1 MNRVLTLAVFNIRV
15 LLGERMWLVLT
26 WALFGLQL
34 AIFGSLMSRLVDAER
49 VKDYFFFY
57 SIGLIVIIV
66 FESAADLGRHFVE
79 HAREGELPYFLSLPI
94 SRRGL
99 FAANA
104 LYGATNTVIRVLPP
118 LAVTLVAI
126 GRFSVQ
132 GIILSMFA
140 LFLLGLGISGMM
152 ISMSFIA
159 FKSVDIY
166 IALIAGLSALLV
178 RFSTAFYPLE
188 RVTSVYGP
196 TSYATPLTYGADLAR
211 WVLGYDPQALLNPT
225 LALAMVIAV
234 AVGTISLSVTIV
246 ERIIEGVKA
255 A

>member
-15 LLGERMWLVLT
+15 LLGERMWFVLS

-34 AIFGSLMSRLVDAER
+34 AIFGSLMSRLVVIE
-49 VKDYFFFY
+49 DYFFFY

-99 FAANA
+99 FAANS

-118 LAVTLVAI
+118 LAVTLAVL

-132 GIILSMFA
+132 GIILTMGA
-140 LFLLGLGISGMM
+140 LFLLGLGISGIM

-166 IALIAGLSALLV
+166 IALIAGLSALLI
-178 RFSTAFYPLE
+178 RFSTVFYPLE
-188 RVTSVYGP
+188 SITPIYGP
-196 TSYATPLTYGADLAR
+196 TSYATPLTYGADLSR
-211 WVLGYDPQALLNPT
+211 WVLGFEPQIGRA
-225 LALAMVIAV
+225 
-234 AVGTISLSVTIV
+234 
-246 ERIIEGVKA
+246 
-255 A
+255 

>member
-1 MNRVLTLAVFNIRV
+1 VNRVITLAVFNIRV
-15 LLGERMWLVLT
+15 LLGERMWFVLS

-34 AIFGSLMSRLVDAER
+34 AIYGSLMSKLVE
-49 VKDYFFFY
+49 VEDYFFFY
-57 SIGLIVIIV
+57 SIGLTVIIV

-118 LAVTLVAI
+118 LAITLAI
-126 GRFSVQ
+126 LGRFSIQ
-132 GIILSMFA
+132 GIIFTMIA
-140 LFLLGLGISGMM
+140 LFILGLGISGIM

-166 IALIAGLSALLV
+166 IALVAGLSALLI
-178 RFSTAFYPLE
+178 RFSTAFYPID
-188 RVTSVYGP
+188 RIPPNYQP
-196 TSYATPLTYGADLAR
+196 ASYATPLTYGADLSR
-211 WVLGYDPQALLNPT
+211 WLLGYDPQLLLNPT
-225 LALAMVIAV
+225 VALVIVVAV
-234 AVGTISLSVTIV
+234 AVGTISLSMTIMG
-246 ERIIEGVKA
+246 RIIEGVKA

>member
-1 MNRVLTLAVFNIRV
+1 VNRVVTLAVFNIRV
-15 LLGERMWLVLT
+15 LLGERMWFVLS

-34 AIFGSLMSRLVDAER
+34 AIYGSLMSKLVVVE
-49 VKDYFFFY
+49 DYFFFY

-118 LAVTLVAI
+118 LAITLAI
-126 GRFSVQ
+126 LGRFSIQ
-132 GIILSMFA
+132 GIVLTMIA
-140 LFLLGLGISGMM
+140 LFLLGLGISGIM

-166 IALIAGLSALLV
+166 IALVAGLSALLI
-178 RFSTAFYPLE
+178 RFSTAFYPIT
-188 RVTSVYGP
+188 RIPPNYQP
-196 TSYATPLTYGADLAR
+196 ASYATPLTYGADLSR
-211 WVLGYDPQALLNPT
+211 WVLGYDPQSLLNPT
-225 LALAMVIAV
+225 VALVIVIAV
-234 AVGTISLSVTIV
+234 AVGTISLSMTIM

>member
-1 MNRVLTLAVFNIRV
+1 VNRVVTLAVFNIRV
-15 LLGERMWLVLT
+15 LLGERMWFVLS

-34 AIFGSLMSRLVDAER
+34 AIYGSLMSKLVVVE
-49 VKDYFFFY
+49 DYFFFY

-66 FESAADLGRHFVE
+66 FESSADLGRHFVE

-118 LAVTLVAI
+118 LAITLAI
-126 GRFSVQ
+126 LGRFSVQ
-132 GIILSMFA
+132 GIVFTMIA
-140 LFLLGLGISGMM
+140 LFLLGLGISGIM

-166 IALIAGLSALLV
+166 IALVAGLSALLI
-178 RFSTAFYPLE
+178 RFSTAFYPIG
-188 RVTSVYGP
+188 RIPPIYQP
-196 TSYATPLTYGADLAR
+196 ASYATPLTYGADLSR
-211 WVLGYDPQALLNPT
+211 WVLGYDPQLLLNPT
-225 LALAMVIAV
+225 VALVIVIAV
-234 AVGTISLSVTIV
+234 AVGTISLSMTIMG
-246 ERIIEGVKA
+246 RIIEGVKA

>member
-1 MNRVLTLAVFNIRV
+1 VNRVVTLAVFNIRV
-15 LLGERMWLVLT
+15 LLGERMWFVLS

-34 AIFGSLMSRLVDAER
+34 AIYGSLMSKLVVVE
-49 VKDYFFFY
+49 DYFFFY

-66 FESAADLGRHFVE
+66 FESSADLGRHFVE

-118 LAVTLVAI
+118 LAITLAI
-126 GRFSVQ
+126 LGRFSIQ
-132 GIILSMFA
+132 GIVFTMIA
-140 LFLLGLGISGMM
+140 LFLLGLGISGIM

-166 IALIAGLSALLV
+166 IALVAGLSALLI
-178 RFSTAFYPLE
+178 RFSTAFYPIG
-188 RVTSVYGP
+188 RIPPIYQP
-196 TSYATPLTYGADLAR
+196 ASYATPLTYGADLSR
-211 WVLGYDPQALLNPT
+211 WVLGYDPQLLLNPT
-225 LALAMVIAV
+225 VALVIVIAV
-234 AVGTISLSVTIV
+234 AVGTISLSMTIMG
-246 ERIIEGVKA
+246 RIIEGVKA

>member
-15 LLGERMWLVLT
+15 LLGERMWFVLS

-34 AIFGSLMSRLVDAER
+34 AIYGSLMSRLVVGTVE
-49 VKDYFFFY
+49 DYFFFY

-66 FESAADLGRHFVE
+66 FESGADLGRHFVE
-79 HAREGELPYFLSLPI
+79 HAREGELPYFLALPI
-94 SRRGL
+94 SRKGL

-104 LYGATNTVIRVLPP
+104 IYGATNTVIRVLPP
-118 LAVTLVAI
+118 LAVTLAVL

-132 GIILSMFA
+132 GIIFALIA
-140 LFLLGLGISGMM
+140 LFLLGLGISGIM

-166 IALIAGLSALLV
+166 IALVAGLSALLI
-178 RFSTAFYPLE
+178 RFSTVFYPLIFMPKIYE
-188 RVTSVYGP
+188 PVAYL
-196 TSYATPLTYGADLAR
+196 TPLTYGADLTR
-211 WVLGYDPQALLNPT
+211 WLLGFNPQFLLNPT
-225 LALAMVIAV
+225 LALAVVIAV
-234 AVGTISLSVTIV
+234 AVGTIFLSVTIV

>member
-1 MNRVLTLAVFNIRV
+1 VNRVVTLAVFNIRV
-15 LLGERMWLVLT
+15 LLGERMWFVLS

-34 AIFGSLMSRLVDAER
+34 AIYGSLMSKLVVVE
-49 VKDYFFFY
+49 DYFFFY

-66 FESAADLGRHFVE
+66 FESSADLGRHFVE

-118 LAVTLVAI
+118 LAITLAI
-126 GRFSVQ
+126 LGRFSVQ
-132 GIILSMFA
+132 GIVFTMIA
-140 LFLLGLGISGMM
+140 LFLLGLGISGLM

-166 IALIAGLSALLV
+166 IALVAGLSALLI
-178 RFSTAFYPLE
+178 RFSTAFYPIG
-188 RVTSVYGP
+188 RIPPIYQP
-196 TSYATPLTYGADLAR
+196 ASYATPLTYGADLSR
-211 WVLGYDPQALLNPT
+211 WVLGYDPQLLLNPT
-225 LALAMVIAV
+225 VALVIVIAV
-234 AVGTISLSVTIV
+234 AVGTISLSMTIMG
-246 ERIIEGVKA
+246 RIIEGVKA

>member
-1 MNRVLTLAVFNIRV
+1 VNRVVTLAVFNIRV
-15 LLGERMWLVLT
+15 LLGERMWFVLS

-34 AIFGSLMSRLVDAER
+34 AIYGSLMSELVAVE
-49 VKDYFFFY
+49 DYFFFY

-79 HAREGELPYFLSLPI
+79 NAREGELPYFLSLPI

-118 LAVTLVAI
+118 LAVTLAI
-126 GRFSVQ
+126 LGRFSIQ
-132 GIILSMFA
+132 GIVFTMIA
-140 LFLLGLGISGMM
+140 LFLLGLGISGIM

-166 IALIAGLSALLV
+166 IALVAGLSALLI
-178 RFSTAFYPLE
+178 RFSTAFYPIGE
-188 RVTSVYGP
+188 IPPIYQP
-196 TSYATPLTYGADLAR
+196 ASYATPLTYGADLSR
-211 WVLGYDPQALLNPT
+211 WVLGYDPQLLLNPT
-225 LALAMVIAV
+225 VALVIVIAV
-234 AVGTISLSVTIV
+234 AVGTISLSMTIMG
-246 ERIIEGVKA
+246 RIIEGVKA

>member
-1 MNRVLTLAVFNIRV
+1 MNRVVTLAVFNIRV
-15 LLGERMWLVLT
+15 LLGERMWFVLS

-34 AIFGSLMSRLVDAER
+34 AIYGSLMSKLVVVE
-49 VKDYFFFY
+49 DYFFFY

-66 FESAADLGRHFVE
+66 FESSADLGRHFVE

-118 LAVTLVAI
+118 LAITLAI
-126 GRFSVQ
+126 LGRFSIQ
-132 GIILSMFA
+132 GIVFTMIT
-140 LFLLGLGISGMM
+140 LFLLGLGISGIM

-166 IALIAGLSALLV
+166 IALVAGLSALLI
-178 RFSTAFYPLE
+178 RFSTAFYPIGKIPPI
-188 RVTSVYGP
+188 YQP
-196 TSYATPLTYGADLAR
+196 ASYATPLTYGADLSR
-211 WVLGYDPQALLNPT
+211 WVLGYDPQLLLNPT
-225 LALAMVIAV
+225 VALVIVIAV
-234 AVGTISLSVTIV
+234 AVGTISLSMTIMG
-246 ERIIEGVKA
+246 RIIEGVKA

>member
-1 MNRVLTLAVFNIRV
+1 MNRVVTLAVFNIRV
-15 LLGERMWLVLT
+15 LLGERMWFVLS

-34 AIFGSLMSRLVDAER
+34 AIYGSLMSKLVVVE
-49 VKDYFFFY
+49 DYFFFY

-66 FESAADLGRHFVE
+66 FESSADLGRHFVE

-104 LYGATNTVIRVLPP
+104 LYGATNTVIRVLSP
-118 LAVTLVAI
+118 LAITLAI
-126 GRFSVQ
+126 LGRFSVQ
-132 GIILSMFA
+132 GIVFTMIA
-140 LFLLGLGISGMM
+140 LFLLGLGISGLM

-166 IALIAGLSALLV
+166 IALVAGLSALLI
-178 RFSTAFYPLE
+178 RFSTAFYPID
-188 RVTSVYGP
+188 RIPPIYQP
-196 TSYATPLTYGADLAR
+196 ASYATPLTYGADLSR
-211 WVLGYDPQALLNPT
+211 WVLGYDPQLLLNPT
-225 LALAMVIAV
+225 VALVIVIAV
-234 AVGTISLSVTIV
+234 AVGTISLSMTIMG
-246 ERIIEGVKA
+246 RIIEGVKA

>member
-1 MNRVLTLAVFNIRV
+1 MSK
-15 LLGERMWLVLT
+15 LV
-26 WALFGLQL
+26 
-34 AIFGSLMSRLVDAER
+34 VVE
-49 VKDYFFFY
+49 DYFFFY

-66 FESAADLGRHFVE
+66 FESSADLGRHFVE

-118 LAVTLVAI
+118 LAITLAI
-126 GRFSVQ
+126 LGRFSVQ
-132 GIILSMFA
+132 GIVFTMIA
-140 LFLLGLGISGMM
+140 LFLLGLGISGLM

-166 IALIAGLSALLV
+166 IALVAGLSALLI
-178 RFSTAFYPLE
+178 RFSTAFYPIGKIPPI
-188 RVTSVYGP
+188 YQP
-196 TSYATPLTYGADLAR
+196 ASYATPLTYGADLSR
-211 WVLGYDPQALLNPT
+211 WVLGYDPQLLLNPT
-225 LALAMVIAV
+225 VALVIVIAV
-234 AVGTISLSVTIV
+234 AVGTISLSMTIMG
-246 ERIIEGVKA
+246 RIIEGVKA

>member
-1 MNRVLTLAVFNIRV
+1 MNRVLTLAIFNIRV
-15 LLGERMWLVLT
+15 LLGERMWFGLT

-34 AIFGSLMSRLVDAER
+34 AIYGSLMSQLV
-49 VKDYFFFY
+49 VMPDYFFFY
-57 SIGLIVIIV
+57 SIGLMVIIV

-94 SRRGL
+94 SRKGL

-104 LYGATNTVIRVLPP
+104 IYGATNTVIRVLPP
-118 LAVTLVAI
+118 LIVTLAFL
-126 GRFSVQ
+126 GRLTAQGVVFS
-132 GIILSMFA
+132 ILA
-140 LFLLGLGISGMM
+140 LFLLGLGISGIM

-166 IALIAGLSALLV
+166 IALVAGLSALLI
-178 RFSTAFYPLE
+178 RFSTILYPLMIMPDAYKP
-188 RVTSVYGP
+188 V
-196 TSYATPLTYGADLAR
+196 SYLTPLTYGADLTR
-211 WVLGYDPQALLNPT
+211 WILGFDPQRLLDPT
-225 LALAMVIAV
+225 LALVIVVAV
-234 AVGTISLSVTIV
+234 AVGTMSLSVTIV

>member
-1 MNRVLTLAVFNIRV
+1 MWFVLS
-15 LLGERMWLVLT
+15 

-34 AIFGSLMSRLVDAER
+34 AIYGSLMSKLVVVE
-49 VKDYFFFY
+49 DYFFFY

-66 FESAADLGRHFVE
+66 FESSADLGRHFVE

-118 LAVTLVAI
+118 LAITLAI
-126 GRFSVQ
+126 LGRFSVQ
-132 GIILSMFA
+132 GIIFTMIA
-140 LFLLGLGISGMM
+140 LFLLGLGISGIM

-166 IALIAGLSALLV
+166 IALIAGLSALLI
-178 RFSTAFYPLE
+178 RFSTAFYPIGKIPPIYEPVAYL
-188 RVTSVYGP
+188 
-196 TSYATPLTYGADLAR
+196 TPLTYGADLTR
-211 WVLGYDPQALLNPT
+211 WLLGFNPQFLLNPT
-225 LALAMVIAV
+225 LALAVVIAV
-234 AVGTISLSVTIV
+234 AVGTIFLSVTIM
-246 ERIIEGVKA
+246 EKLIEGVKA

>member
-34 AIFGSLMSRLVDAER
+34 AIYGSLMSRLVVGTVE
-49 VKDYFFFY
+49 DYFFFY
-57 SIGLIVIIV
+57 SIGLIVIVV
-66 FESAADLGRHFVE
+66 FESGADLGRHFVE
-79 HAREGELPYFLSLPI
+79 HAREGELPYFLALPI
-94 SRRGL
+94 SRKGL

-104 LYGATNTVIRVLPP
+104 LYGATNTVLRTLPP
-118 LAVTLVAI
+118 LAFTLVAI

-132 GIILSMFA
+132 GVVFALAA
-140 LFLLGLGISGMM
+140 LFLLGLGISGIM

-159 FKSVDIY
+159 FKSLDVY
-166 IALIAGLSALLV
+166 IALIAGLSALLI
-178 RFSTAFYPLE
+178 RFSTVFYPLIFMPNYYAP
-188 RVTSVYGP
+188 V
-196 TSYATPLTYGADLAR
+196 SYLSPLTYGADLTR
-211 WVLGYDPQALLNPT
+211 WLLGFNPQFLLDPV
-225 LALAMVIAV
+225 LALAVVIAV

-246 ERIIEGVKA
+246 GRIIEGVKA

>member
-1 MNRVLTLAVFNIRV
+1 MNRVVTLAVFNIRV
-15 LLGERMWLVLT
+15 LLGERMWFVLS

-34 AIFGSLMSRLVDAER
+34 AIYGSLMSKLVVVE
-49 VKDYFFFY
+49 DYFFFY

-66 FESAADLGRHFVE
+66 FESSADLGRHFVE

-118 LAVTLVAI
+118 LAITLAI
-126 GRFSVQ
+126 LGRFSVQ
-132 GIILSMFA
+132 GIVFTMIA
-140 LFLLGLGISGMM
+140 LFLLGLGISGIM

-166 IALIAGLSALLV
+166 IALVAGLSALLI
-178 RFSTAFYPLE
+178 RFSTAFYPIG
-188 RVTSVYGP
+188 RIPPIYQP
-196 TSYATPLTYGADLAR
+196 ASYATPLTYGADLSR
-211 WVLGYDPQALLNPT
+211 WVLGYDPQLLLNPT
-225 LALAMVIAV
+225 VALVIVIAV
-234 AVGTISLSVTIV
+234 AVGTISLSMTIMG
-246 ERIIEGVKA
+246 RIIEGVKA

>member
-15 LLGERMWLVLT
+15 LLGERMWFVLS

-34 AIFGSLMSRLVDAER
+34 AIYGALMSKLV
-49 VKDYFFFY
+49 VGTVQDYLFFY

-66 FESAADLGRHFVE
+66 FESSADLGRHFVE
-79 HAREGELPYFLSLPI
+79 NAREGELPYFLSLPI

-118 LAVTLVAI
+118 LTVTLAVL

-132 GIILSMFA
+132 GVVFALAA
-140 LFLLGLGISGMM
+140 LFLLGLGISGIM

-166 IALIAGLSALLV
+166 IALVAGLSALLI
-178 RFSTAFYPLE
+178 RFSTVFYPMIFMPAFYQP
-188 RVTSVYGP
+188 V
-196 TSYATPLTYGADLAR
+196 SYVSPLTYGADLTR
-211 WVLGYDPQALLNPT
+211 WLLGFNPQLLLDPT
-225 LALAMVIAV
+225 LAVAIVVAV
-234 AVGTISLSVTIV
+234 AVGTISLSVTIM

>member
-1 MNRVLTLAVFNIRV
+1 MNRVVTLAVFNIRV
-15 LLGERMWLVLT
+15 LLGERMWFVLS

-34 AIFGSLMSRLVDAER
+34 AIYGSLMSKLVLVE
-49 VKDYFFFY
+49 DYFFFY

-118 LAVTLVAI
+118 LAITLAVI
-126 GRFSVQ
+126 GRFSIQ
-132 GIILSMFA
+132 GIVFTMIA
-140 LFLLGLGISGMM
+140 LFLLGLGISGIM

-166 IALIAGLSALLV
+166 IALVAGLSALLI
-178 RFSTAFYPLE
+178 RFSTAFYPIGKIPPI
-188 RVTSVYGP
+188 YQP
-196 TSYATPLTYGADLAR
+196 ASYATPLTYGADLSR
-211 WVLGYDPQALLNPT
+211 WVLGYDPQLLLNPT
-225 LALAMVIAV
+225 VALVIVIAV
-234 AVGTISLSVTIV
+234 AVGTISLSMTIMG
-246 ERIIEGVKA
+246 RIIEGVKA

>member
-1 MNRVLTLAVFNIRV
+1 MNRVLTLATFNIRV
-15 LLGERMWLVLT
+15 LLGERMWFVLT

-34 AIFGSLMSRLVDAER
+34 AIYGTLMSRLVTGIVE
-49 VKDYFFFY
+49 DYFFFY
-57 SIGLIVIIV
+57 FIGLIVIVV

-104 LYGATNTVIRVLPP
+104 IYGATNTVIRVLPP
-118 LAVTLVAI
+118 LAGTLLFL

-132 GIILSMFA
+132 GVVFALIA
-140 LFLLGLGISGMM
+140 LFLLGLGISGIM
-152 ISMSFIA
+152 ISLSFIA

-166 IALIAGLSALLV
+166 IALLAGLSALLI
-178 RFSTAFYPLE
+178 RFSTVFYPLIAMPQIYAP
-188 RVTSVYGP
+188 V
-196 TSYATPLTYGADLAR
+196 SYLTPLTYGADLTR
-211 WVLGYDPQALLNPT
+211 WFLGFSPENLLNPT
-225 LALAMVIAV
+225 IALTVVVAV
-234 AVGTISLSVTIV
+234 AVGTISLSVRIV
-246 ERIIEGVKA
+246 ERLIEGVKA

>member
-1 MNRVLTLAVFNIRV
+1 VNRVVTLAVFNIRV
-15 LLGERMWLVLT
+15 LLGERMWFVLS

-34 AIFGSLMSRLVDAER
+34 AIYGSLMSKLVVVE
-49 VKDYFFFY
+49 DYFFFY

-66 FESAADLGRHFVE
+66 FESSADLGRHFVE

-118 LAVTLVAI
+118 LAITLAI
-126 GRFSVQ
+126 LGRFSIQ
-132 GIILSMFA
+132 GIVFTMIT
-140 LFLLGLGISGMM
+140 LFLLGLGISGIM

-166 IALIAGLSALLV
+166 IALVAGLSALLI
-178 RFSTAFYPLE
+178 RFSTAFYPIGKIPPN
-188 RVTSVYGP
+188 YQP
-196 TSYATPLTYGADLAR
+196 ASYATPLTYGADLSR
-211 WVLGYDPQALLNPT
+211 WVLGYDPQLLLNPT
-225 LALAMVIAV
+225 VALVIVIAV
-234 AVGTISLSVTIV
+234 AVGTISLSMTIMG
-246 ERIIEGVKA
+246 RIIEGVKA

>member
-15 LLGERMWLVLT
+15 LLGERMWFVLS

-34 AIFGSLMSRLVDAER
+34 AIYGALMSTLV
-49 VKDYFFFY
+49 VGTVQDYLFFY

-66 FESAADLGRHFVE
+66 FESSADLGRHFVE

-118 LAVTLVAI
+118 LTVTLAVL

-132 GIILSMFA
+132 GVVFALAA
-140 LFLLGLGISGMM
+140 LFLLGLGISGIM

-166 IALIAGLSALLV
+166 IALVAGLSALLI
-178 RFSTAFYPLE
+178 RFSTVFYPMIFMPGFYQP
-188 RVTSVYGP
+188 V
-196 TSYATPLTYGADLAR
+196 SYASPLTYGADLTR
-211 WVLGYDPQALLNPT
+211 WLLGFNPELLLDPT
-225 LALAMVIAV
+225 LAVAIVVAV

>member
-1 MNRVLTLAVFNIRV
+1 MNRVVTLAVFNIRV
-15 LLGERMWLVLT
+15 LLGERMWFVLS

-34 AIFGSLMSRLVDAER
+34 AIYGSLMSKLVVVE
-49 VKDYFFFY
+49 DYFFFY

-66 FESAADLGRHFVE
+66 FESSADLGRHFVE

-104 LYGATNTVIRVLPP
+104 LYGATNTVVRVLPP
-118 LAVTLVAI
+118 LAITLAVL
-126 GRFSVQ
+126 GRFSIE
-132 GIILSMFA
+132 GIIFTMVA
-140 LFLLGLGISGMM
+140 LFLLGLGISGIM

-166 IALIAGLSALLV
+166 IALVAGLSALLI
-178 RFSTAFYPLE
+178 RFSTAFYPIGKIPPI
-188 RVTSVYGP
+188 YQP
-196 TSYATPLTYGADLAR
+196 ASYATPLTYGADLSR
-211 WVLGYDPQALLNPT
+211 WVLGYDPQLLLNPT
-225 LALAMVIAV
+225 VALVIVIAV
-234 AVGTISLSVTIV
+234 AVGTISLSMTIMG
-246 ERIIEGVKA
+246 RIIEGVKA

>member
-1 MNRVLTLAVFNIRV
+1 MNRVITLAVFNIRV
-15 LLGERMWLVLT
+15 LLGERMWFVLS

-34 AIFGSLMSRLVDAER
+34 AIYGSLMSKLVVVE
-49 VKDYFFFY
+49 DYFFFY

-118 LAVTLVAI
+118 LAITLAI
-126 GRFSVQ
+126 LGRFSIQ
-132 GIILSMFA
+132 GIIFTMIA
-140 LFLLGLGISGMM
+140 LFILGLGISGIM

-166 IALIAGLSALLV
+166 IALVAGLSALLI
-178 RFSTAFYPLE
+178 RFSTVFYPIG
-188 RVTSVYGP
+188 RIPPIYAP
-196 TSYATPLTYGADLAR
+196 ASYATPLTYGADLSR
-211 WVLGYDPQALLNPT
+211 WVLGYDPQLLLNPT
-225 LALAMVIAV
+225 VALVIVIAV
-234 AVGTISLSVTIV
+234 AVGTISLSMTIMG
-246 ERIIEGVKA
+246 RIIEGVKA

>member
-1 MNRVLTLAVFNIRV
+1 MNRVITLAVFNIRV
-15 LLGERMWLVLT
+15 LLGERMWFVLS

-34 AIFGSLMSRLVDAER
+34 AIYGSLMSKLVVVVE
-49 VKDYFFFY
+49 DYFFFY

-118 LAVTLVAI
+118 LAITLAI
-126 GRFSVQ
+126 LGRFSIQ
-132 GIILSMFA
+132 GIVFTMIT
-140 LFLLGLGISGMM
+140 LFLLGLGISGIM

-166 IALIAGLSALLV
+166 IALVAGLSALLI
-178 RFSTAFYPLE
+178 RFSTAFYPIG
-188 RVTSVYGP
+188 RIPPNYQP
-196 TSYATPLTYGADLAR
+196 ASYATPLTYGADLSR
-211 WVLGYDPQALLNPT
+211 WVLGYDPQLLLNPT
-225 LALAMVIAV
+225 VALVIVIAV
-234 AVGTISLSVTIV
+234 AVGTISLSMTIMG
-246 ERIIEGVKA
+246 RIIEGVKA

>member
-1 MNRVLTLAVFNIRV
+1 VNRVVTLAVFNIRV
-15 LLGERMWLVLT
+15 LLGERMWFVLS

-34 AIFGSLMSRLVDAER
+34 AIYGSLMSKLVVVE
-49 VKDYFFFY
+49 DYFFFY

-66 FESAADLGRHFVE
+66 FESSADLGRHFVE

-118 LAVTLVAI
+118 LAITLAI
-126 GRFSVQ
+126 LGRFSIQ
-132 GIILSMFA
+132 GIVFTMIA
-140 LFLLGLGISGMM
+140 LFLLGLGISGLM

-166 IALIAGLSALLV
+166 IALVAGLSALLI
-178 RFSTAFYPLE
+178 RFSTVFYPIG
-188 RVTSVYGP
+188 RIPPIYQP
-196 TSYATPLTYGADLAR
+196 ASYATPLTYGADLSR
-211 WVLGYDPQALLNPT
+211 WVLGYDPQLLLNPT
-225 LALAMVIAV
+225 VALVIVIAV
-234 AVGTISLSVTIV
+234 AVGTISLSMTIMG
-246 ERIIEGVKA
+246 RIIEGVKA

>member
-1 MNRVLTLAVFNIRV
+1 VNRVVTLAVFNIRV
-15 LLGERMWLVLT
+15 LLGERMWFVLS

-34 AIFGSLMSRLVDAER
+34 AIYGSLMSKLVVVE
-49 VKDYFFFY
+49 DYFFFY

-66 FESAADLGRHFVE
+66 FESSADLGRHFVE

-118 LAVTLVAI
+118 LAITLAI
-126 GRFSVQ
+126 LGRFSIQ
-132 GIILSMFA
+132 GIVFTMIA
-140 LFLLGLGISGMM
+140 LFLLGLGISGLM

-166 IALIAGLSALLV
+166 IALVAGLSALLI
-178 RFSTAFYPLE
+178 RFSTAFYPIG
-188 RVTSVYGP
+188 RIPPIYQP
-196 TSYATPLTYGADLAR
+196 ASYATPLTYGADLSR
-211 WVLGYDPQALLNPT
+211 WVLGYDPQLLLNPT
-225 LALAMVIAV
+225 VALVIVIAV
-234 AVGTISLSVTIV
+234 AVGTISLSMTIMG
-246 ERIIEGVKA
+246 RIIEGVKA